1 MTRVDVSTPH
11 PAVGLLLLDAPPMNF
26 TTAEMMGLVEQGL
39 TRLGEDGA
47 RVVVVASAVE
57 GYFLAH
63 GHIGELLG
71 TLAGVGDPPPGDPV
85 ARLRVHKALDTGPM
99 VSIAAVEGQAW
110 GGGAELAWACD
121 LRVASE
127 AASFGQP
134 EVMIGVPTLDGAAR
148 ISRLVG
154 EATAKRLVL
163 DGRPIDAAEAHR
175 LGLVHRLVPAGG
187 ALDAALDWARWLAR
201 HPDWALAGSKELIV
215 GGRDLSMRDALR
227 RETALFVEA
236 FTRPEVVDQA
246 KHIQARYDNG
256 ADSYDA
262 FGIDREVP
270 ST

>member
-1 MTRVDVSTPH
+1 MTVRVDVSMPD
-11 PAVGLLLLDAPPMNF
+11 AGVGLVVIDAPPMNF
-26 TTAEMMGLVEQGL
+26 TTAEMMGLVEEGL
-39 TRLGEDGA
+39 TRLGEEGA
-47 RVVVVASAVE
+47 RVAVVASALE

-71 TLAGVGDPPPGDPV
+71 TLAGVGDPPSGDPV

-99 VSIAAVEGQAW
+99 VSIAAIDGQAW

-134 EVMIGVPTLDGAAR
+134 EVMVGVPTLDGAAR
-148 ISRLVG
+148 IARLVG

-187 ALDAALDWARWLAR
+187 ALEAALDWARWLAL
-201 HPDWALAGSKELIV
+201 HPDWALAASKELIV

-236 FTRPEVVDQA
+236 FTRPKVVERASQVW
-246 KHIQARYDNG
+246 ARYDSG
-256 ADSYDA
+256 GDSYDA
-262 FGIDREVP
+262 FDIDREKH
-270 ST
+270 